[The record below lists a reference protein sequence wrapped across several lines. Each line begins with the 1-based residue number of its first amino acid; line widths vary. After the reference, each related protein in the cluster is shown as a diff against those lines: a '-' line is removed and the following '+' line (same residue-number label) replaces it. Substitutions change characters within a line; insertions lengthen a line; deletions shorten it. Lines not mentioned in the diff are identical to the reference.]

1 MPNIKSA
8 IKRDAVSKKKAIF
21 NKNKMSEMK
30 TTLKKAV
37 VALETSSEN
46 VADAVKEA
54 QSSLDRAVSK
64 GLIHKNRASRKKAQ
78 LANKLNNL

>member
-54 QSSLDRAVSK
+54 NHRSIVLSARA
-64 GLIHKNRASRKKAQ
+64 
-78 LANKLNNL
+78 

>member
-64 GLIHKNRASRKKAQ
+64 GLIHKNRASRKGAARK
-78 LANKLNNL
+78 